1 MTGVVRATCA
11 TRTPSTTFAAL
22 LLIHHRQA
30 MDGSL
35 LTFFHSLLRYG
46 VLLAVLGAGLLHL
59 QGFLNRRPIL
69 NGERMLA
76 IVALVLCHVQLVIG
90 LALYFTTKSYALDS
104 SSATGRFWK
113 MEHLGAMVVAII
125 LVTVGRGL
133 SKRAQDERVKQQR
146 VWVFYLIALA
156 LMLWATPWP
165 FREIGHGRG
174 WL

>member
-1 MTGVVRATCA
+1 
-11 TRTPSTTFAAL
+11 
-22 LLIHHRQA
+22 

-46 VLLAVLGAGLLHL
+46 VMLAVLGAGLMHL
-59 QGFLNRRPIL
+59 QGFLTRRPIL
-69 NGERMLA
+69 NGERTLA
-76 IVALVLCHVQLVIG
+76 IVGMVLCHVQLVIG
-90 LALYFTTKSYALDS
+90 LALYFTTKSYAMDS
-104 SSATGRFWK
+104 SSPAGRFWK
-113 MEHLGAMVVAII
+113 MEHLGAMLVAII

-133 SKRAQDERVKQQR
+133 SKRSKDERVKQQR
-146 VWVFYLIALA
+146 IWVFYLIALA